1 MLKKSYG
8 EIIGS
13 LPQTPVRGGVA
24 ELEAVSVDD
33 AARISGF
40 CRSFLYPALN
50 PDPAKRKGLP
60 YLPSLK
66 VRKARRIRLST
77 LRQWLA
83 NLERAQQPPAV
94 DMADRPS
101 SSDQKGGG
109 T

>member
-83 NLERAQQPPAV
+83 DLEQAQQPQERRRG
-94 DMADRPS
+94 ADE
-101 SSDQKGGG
+101 
-109 T
+109 